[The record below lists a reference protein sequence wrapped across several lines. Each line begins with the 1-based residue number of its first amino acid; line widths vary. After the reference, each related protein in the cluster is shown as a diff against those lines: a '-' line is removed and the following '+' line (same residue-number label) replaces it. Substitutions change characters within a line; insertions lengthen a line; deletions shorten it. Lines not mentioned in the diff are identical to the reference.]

1 MSSEHE
7 TDPTEGVPMTS
18 ATVEAPPDTEC
29 DMAAAYS
36 VLFRAMMRRGS
47 GEWTVADLN
56 ALGLDEHVR
65 VEIDEGNLFVSPSPT
80 SEHQGVEFQLEAAL
94 RASLGK
100 RHKIRHFVDLYI
112 NERRYFEPD
121 VVVCRQDW
129 RPPKAGYRIRSAD
142 VALVVEVE
150 SPGTATFDKVNKSRA
165 YAQAGIPAYWRVR
178 LEPRLTVLEYRLPED
193 DATEYALVAEH
204 VGVLRT
210 EFPGAVEIDLRAI
223 EEEVFGDWEKR

>member
-18 ATVEAPPDTEC
+18 ATVEAPPDTGGELI
-29 DMAAAYS
+29 AAYS
-36 VLFRAMMRRGS
+36 VLGKALMLHGTS
-47 GEWTVADLN
+47 NWTVRELD

-80 SEHQGVEFQLEAAL
+80 NEHQEVEYRIEFAL
-94 RASLGK
+94 RAALSK
-100 RHKIRHFVDLYI
+100 RHKIYHFVDLYI

-121 VVVCRQDW
+121 IVVCRQDW
-129 RPPKAGYRIRSAD
+129 RPPKRGYRIHSAD
-142 VALVVEVE
+142 VALVVEVG
-150 SPGTATFDKVNKSRA
+150 SPGTATFDRVNKARA
-165 YAQAGIPAYWRVR
+165 YAEAGIPAYWRVR
-178 LEPRLTVLEYRLPED
+178 LDPRLTVLEYRLPEE
-193 DATEYALVAEH
+193 TEEYGLVAEH

-223 EEEVFGDWEKR
+223 EEEVFGEWEKR